1 MTITNLQ
8 VQNIIKAYRVQS
20 AVRSRLAREK
30 VPRTVIPRDE
40 VTLSVESKKRLL
52 AEKITQGVMQQI
64 LRGADRSETIEQ
76 ALFRLSQEYGKDL
89 SLVIENEET
98 MVFKEPNPES
108 PGETRPLSPEENQ
121 ALKSRLFDI
130 TRALIYSNLI

>member
-1 MTITNLQ
+1 MTITNFQ

-30 VPRTVIPRDE
+30 VTKSVIPRDE

-64 LRGADRSETIEQ
+64 LRGAERNETIAQ
-76 ALFRLSQEYGKDL
+76 ALSRLSQEYGKDL
-89 SLVIENEET
+89 SFEVENEET
-98 MVFKEPNPES
+98 MVFSEADINS
-108 PGETRPLSPEENQ
+108 PGETRLLSLEENQ
-121 ALKSRLFDI
+121 ELKGRLFDI
-130 TRALIYSNLI
+130 AKSMVYDNLI